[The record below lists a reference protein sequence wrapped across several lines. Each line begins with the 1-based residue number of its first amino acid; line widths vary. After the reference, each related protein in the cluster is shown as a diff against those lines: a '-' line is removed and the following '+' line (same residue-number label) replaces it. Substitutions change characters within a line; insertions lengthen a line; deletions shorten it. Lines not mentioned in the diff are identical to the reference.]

1 MAKVKEIADALEMFA
16 PLPLQEG
23 YDNAGLQVGF
33 TETEVKRALL
43 CLDVTEEVIDEA
55 IASECNL
62 IVSHHPLIF
71 HSLKKITGRNYV
83 ERCLMKAIR
92 NDIAIYAAHTNLDN
106 APGGVN
112 FKMAE
117 KLGLKNIRILV
128 PKQDLLLK
136 LAVYVPVEHADAV
149 RSALFAAGCGTIGN
163 YDQCSYNL
171 AGEGTFRAG
180 EECSPFCGTV
190 GEMHRENE
198 IRIETILPSYIKSR
212 AIKALLAAHPYE
224 EPAYDI
230 YQLKNEWP
238 TVGTGIIADTD
249 EPVDV
254 KEFLLRV
261 KQTFGV
267 ERMMHSV
274 LNGQKI
280 NRVALCG
287 GAGASFAGNAQAA
300 GADIYITGEE
310 HYHDMFNYSDK
321 MVVAA
326 IGHYESEQ
334 YTTEIFAE
342 ILSERFPDLTV
353 MTTTKRTN
361 PVYYL

>member
-1 MAKVKEIADALEMFA
+1 
-16 PLPLQEG
+16 
-23 YDNAGLQVGF
+23 
-33 TETEVKRALL
+33 
-43 CLDVTEEVIDEA
+43 
-55 IASECNL
+55 
-62 IVSHHPLIF
+62 
-71 HSLKKITGRNYV
+71 
-83 ERCLMKAIR
+83 
-92 NDIAIYAAHTNLDN
+92 
-106 APGGVN
+106 
-112 FKMAE
+112 
-117 KLGLKNIRILV
+117 
-128 PKQDLLLK
+128 
-136 LAVYVPVEHADAV
+136 
-149 RSALFAAGCGTIGN
+149 
-163 YDQCSYNL
+163 
-171 AGEGTFRAG
+171 
-180 EECSPFCGTV
+180 
-190 GEMHRENE
+190 
-198 IRIETILPSYIKSR
+198 
-212 AIKALLAAHPYE
+212 
-224 EPAYDI
+224 
-230 YQLKNEWP
+230 
-238 TVGTGIIADTD
+238 VGTGIIADTD

-254 KEFLLRV
+254 KEFLLKV

-300 GADIYITGEE
+300 GADIYITGEG

-342 ILSERFPDLTV
+342 ILSERFPDLAV